1 MSLYSKVKNNYMKVQ
16 KRLNRI
22 LAMLAIVLVSWSAW
36 VFYDNSRINESIK
49 KPVDNVWTFR
59 SIDTMKYSRDLA
71 REKLTDQAFL
81 SEINTQVSN
90 IAATGANYVG
100 IATPYDEEFVPYLTA
115 WVEAAR
121 KNNLKVWFRG
131 NWSSWEGWFGYPHQM
146 TFDEHIAKS
155 AQFIDEHKELFQDGD
170 KFSACPECENGIQGD
185 PRQTG
190 RVVEYREFLI
200 KETKVLND
208 KFKSTGLDVE
218 TNLLSMNMDVA
229 RLVMDKDTARAVG
242 GVITVDHYV
251 ASPEDLADDAKELAR
266 ETESVIVYGE
276 FGTPIPDITGDMT
289 NEEQAVWLE
298 RALAK
303 VSNTSEV
310 VGMSYWVN
318 KDGSTELWESDNT
331 AKPAVDVITKYFKL
345 KR

>member
-1 MSLYSKVKNNYMKVQ
+1 MFTKQFYTLLVWFFCLSLMIFS
-16 KRLNRI
+16 LI
-22 LAMLAIVLVSWSAW
+22 LFFSPSGFNSNILK
-36 VFYDNSRINESIK
+36 DNSLVRNPINIW
-49 KPVDNVWTFR
+49 NFR

-81 SEINTQVSN
+81 SEINTQVAN

-121 KNNLKVWFRG
+121 KNNLNVWFRG
-131 NWSSWEGWFGYPHQM
+131 NWSSWEGWFGYPHEM

-155 AQFIDEHKELFQDGD
+155 ARFVDEHKDLFQDGD

-190 RVVEYREFLI
+190 RIVEYRDFLI
-200 KETKVLND
+200 KETTILKD
-208 KFKSTGLDVE
+208 KFKSKGLDVD

-229 RLVMDKDTARAVG
+229 RLIMDKDTARAIG

-251 ASPEDLADDAKELAR
+251 ANPEDLAEDAKELAR
-266 ETESVIVYGE
+266 ETESLIIYGE
-276 FGTPIPDITGDMT
+276 FGTPIPDINGDMT
-289 NEEQAVWLE
+289 DKEQVEWLE
-298 RALAK
+298 KALNI
-303 VSNTSEV
+303 VSNTPEV

-318 KDGSTELWESDNT
+318 KGGSTELWEVDNT
-331 AKPAVDVITKYFKL
+331 PKPAVDVVTKYFKL

>member
-190 RVVEYREFLI
+190 RVDEYRRFLI
-200 KETKVLND
+200 KETNVLKD
-208 KFKSTGLDVE
+208 KFLSMGLIVD

-229 RLVMDKDTARAVG
+229 RIIMDRNTAQALG
-242 GVITVDHYV
+242 GVIVIDHYV
-251 ASPEDLADDAKELAR
+251 ADPADLASDAKELANI
-266 ETESVIVYGE
+266 TNASIIYGE
-276 FGTPIPDITGDMT
+276 FGAPIPDINGDMT
-289 NEEQAVWLE
+289 DKEQAEWLDK
-298 RALAK
+298 ALVE
-303 VSNTSEV
+303 VSKTPEII
-310 VGMSYWVN
+310 GMSYWVN
-318 KDGSTELWESDNT
+318 KDGSTEIWESDNT
-331 AKPAVDVITKYFKL
+331 AKPAVEVLTKYFKV
-345 KR
+345 KK